1 MYTWT
6 HTSTYSDSH
15 NRIIV
20 FSAYFFMVSSL
31 HSTLLTNKVLQP
43 RKQTDMLQG
52 TLLLLSLHRA
62 FPDTLAGIAPHSP
75 SGPPNQTHSHTH
87 KHTHRHTHTHTHAL
101 SNNSRLLELPGPL
114 SHASLVFSPT
124 HRRLCLPPD
133 TLCLRPYV
141 TRAVHQ
147 IHRHKRTHPKIRAR
161 TARKL

>member
-1 MYTWT
+1 
-6 HTSTYSDSH
+6 
-15 NRIIV
+15 
-20 FSAYFFMVSSL
+20 MVSSL
-31 HSTLLTNKVLQP
+31 HSTLVNSKVLQP

-75 SGPPNQTHSHTH
+75 SGPPNQTHRHTH
-87 KHTHRHTHTHTHAL
+87 KHTHRHTHTHAL

-147 IHRHKRTHPKIRAR
+147 THRHMHRKSRGR
-161 TARKL
+161 TASKGQHRQSCL